1 MRSSFG
7 CLCSQG
13 LNLVSSPELGGGCG
27 SHGLLPWVFWGS
39 AQGNLEYHS
48 EPVSV
53 GSGRELFQITPMETS
68 SGIQPV
74 EPGSKKKKK
83 IKRGRGKKS
92 KGKRYV
98 IDVRKHKIKTDL
110 FSLPHGAHWL
120 L

>member
-1 MRSSFG
+1 MDLMVSCPGCFG
-7 CLCSQG
+7 EVPRRTWNIT
-13 LNLVSSPELGGGCG
+13 LNLFQRGG
-27 SHGLLPWVFWGS
+27 
-39 AQGNLEYHS
+39 
-48 EPVSV
+48 
-53 GSGRELFQITPMETS
+53 ELFQITPMETS